1 MTPDQLEKAYD
12 LWQELKKV
20 RELLA
25 LVHQDDSHITIG
37 HPSGRLVLEYDN
49 GHAKALVGA
58 LEKTFE
64 AWLAELDV
72 QVVAVDR
79 SADE

>member
-58 LEKTFE
+58 LEKAFE